1 MVLVWIFLLL
11 GFVLLIKGADH
22 FVEGSSSVAK
32 ALRIPSVVIG
42 LTVVAM
48 GTSAPELAVSVTAA
62 LTGNNDIAVGNVI
75 GSNIFNLMVVAG
87 VCGIILPMAVD
98 PGILNKDFIFCIVI
112 SGILLAVMA
121 FDLQISRID
130 GLALLGLFVYFII
143 QTVKKAL
150 RERVEAQ
157 EETKKLSPAKS
168 LLYIAGGIGAIILG
182 GDMVVDSA
190 SRIASSFGLS
200 QNLIA
205 LTIVSVGTSL
215 PELVTSVV
223 ASGKGENGLALG
235 NVIGSNIFNILMILG
250 LSSFIHPI
258 MITTQ
263 SLYDLMILIVF
274 SAVVWFAARSQ
285 KEISRGE
292 GIAILA
298 LYIGYMVY
306 IILR

>member
-1 MVLVWIFLLL
+1 MVLVWILLLL
-11 GFVLLIKGADH
+11 GFVLLVKGADR
-22 FVEGSSSVAK
+22 FVEGSASVAK
-32 ALRIPSVVIG
+32 VLRIPSVVIG

-48 GTSAPELAVSVTAA
+48 GTSAPELAVSITAA

-87 VCGIILPMAVD
+87 VCGVILPMAVD
-98 PGILNKDFIFCIVI
+98 PGILKRDFIFSIVI
-112 SGILLAVMA
+112 SGILLAVTA
-121 FDLQISRID
+121 FDLQISRMD
-130 GLALLGLFVYFII
+130 GLALLGLFGYFII

-150 RERVEAQ
+150 KDRVQIQ
-157 EETKKLSPAKS
+157 EETKALSPAKS
-168 LLYIAGGIGAIILG
+168 LVYIAVGIMAIILG

-205 LTIVSVGTSL
+205 LTIVAAGTSL

-235 NVIGSNIFNILMILG
+235 NVIGSNIFNILAILG

-263 SLYDLMILIVF
+263 SVYDLMILIVF
-274 SAVVWFAARSQ
+274 SVVVWFAARSK

-292 GIAILA
+292 GIAILT
-298 LYIGYMVY
+298 LYMGYTAY
-306 IILR
+306 IIIR

>member
-32 ALRIPSVVIG
+32 LLRIPSVVIG

-62 LTGNNDIAVGNVI
+62 FTGNNDIAVGNVI

-87 VCGIILPMAVD
+87 VCGIILPMTVD

-112 SGILLAVMA
+112 SGVLLAFMA
-121 FDLQISRID
+121 FDLQIGRTD
-130 GLALLGLFVYFII
+130 GLVLLALFAYFIT

-150 RERVEAQ
+150 KERGKVQ
-157 EETKKLSPAKS
+157 EETKTLSSGKS
-168 LLYIAGGIGAIILG
+168 LLYITAGIGAIILG
-182 GDMVVDSA
+182 GDMVVNSA
-190 SRIASSFGLS
+190 SRIASFFGLS

-205 LTIVSVGTSL
+205 LTIVAVGTSL

-223 ASGKGENGLALG
+223 ASRKGENGLALG
-235 NVIGSNIFNILMILG
+235 NVIGSNIFNILAILG
-250 LSSFIHPI
+250 ISSFIHPI
-258 MITTQ
+258 AITVQ
-263 SLYDLMILIVF
+263 SVYDLIVLIVF
-274 SAVVWFAARSQ
+274 SAVVWFVARSE

-298 LYIGYMVY
+298 LYIGYMAY